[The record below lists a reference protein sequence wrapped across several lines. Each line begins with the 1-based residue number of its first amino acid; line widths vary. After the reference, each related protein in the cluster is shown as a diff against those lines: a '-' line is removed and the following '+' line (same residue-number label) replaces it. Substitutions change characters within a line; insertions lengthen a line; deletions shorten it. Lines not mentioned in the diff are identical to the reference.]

1 MENNKLILKHKW
13 KCKGP
18 KMVKTILQKNIG
30 KDLGNSIKP
39 QLAIQCGTGIKAD
52 KQNNGTKYRIQN

>member
-1 MENNKLILKHKW
+1 
-13 KCKGP
+13 
-18 KMVKTILQKNIG
+18 MVKTILQKNIG